1 VYAKPNNRE
10 ELKMSLTSFAE
21 IKTRIAESLP
31 EFQASAHPEDLLNE
45 YAESECPIM
54 NHEIIKEWTEMPHE
68 FDDSWQQYGMDEY
81 FWQGGI
87 VRLMSIDLLEYYKA
101 QFAKAWAEVSEQETT
116 GQS

>member
-1 VYAKPNNRE
+1 VYAKSNNRE

-21 IKTRIAESLP
+21 IKTRIAESLA
-31 EFQASAHPEDLLNE
+31 EFQASAYPEDLLDE

-54 NHEIIKEWTEMPHE
+54 NHEIIKEWAEMPHE
-68 FDDSWQQYGMDEY
+68 FDDSWQQYGMDKS

-101 QFAKAWAEVSEQETT
+101 QFAKAWAEIVAEQ
-116 GQS
+116 